1 MSYFNI
7 LVLFQVNTLS
17 FCENVDITYN
27 VSITSLTQKKKKNS
41 CKQSMPMFWSMV
53 HFKISNTQR
62 L

>member
-27 VSITSLTQKKKKNS
+27 VSITSLTQKKKKLLQAKHAYVLVYGILQN
-41 CKQSMPMFWSMV
+41 
-53 HFKISNTQR
+53 
-62 L
+62 